1 MIRITEIQRVKLRL
15 GWSAKEAGVDLPD
28 AVRTRLCSGSRPR
41 LLEGFRAVAAG
52 RRMILQGA
60 GEATLPPNSTL
71 KNNQNPMISLVKDL
85 KNFWKD
91 NAIF

>member
-1 MIRITEIQRVKLRL
+1 
-15 GWSAKEAGVDLPD
+15 
-28 AVRTRLCSGSRPR
+28 
-41 LLEGFRAVAAG
+41 
-52 RRMILQGA
+52 MILQGA